1 MLNYTASNNLGV
13 MIKDLL
19 TISTS
24 VSAMGIVIRFSQ
36 YQIGTAAL
44 RTEFHTL
51 GPILASKVALTT
63 LLIKLT

>member
-44 RTEFHTL
+44 
-51 GPILASKVALTT
+51 
-63 LLIKLT
+63 